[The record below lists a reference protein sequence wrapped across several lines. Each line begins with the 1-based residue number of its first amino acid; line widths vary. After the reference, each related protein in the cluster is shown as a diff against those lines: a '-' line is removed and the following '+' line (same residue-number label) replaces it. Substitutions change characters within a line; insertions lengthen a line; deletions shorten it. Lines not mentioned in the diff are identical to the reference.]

1 MLLIGFGSF
10 GFGEY
15 TDMLDKWRGGE
26 KMKAVVLRAKWDP
39 RKGFVLGPKD
49 IEGKLTWLGSK
60 VWRYPEVKVEE
71 VPEPKIEKPTEVIIQ
86 VKATG
91 ICGSDVHM
99 AQADEEGYILYP
111 GLTGF
116 PVVLGHEFS
125 GVVVE
130 AGPEAI
136 NKRTGKRFEPG
147 EPVTAEEML
156 WCGHCRHCADGFPN
170 HCEHLHELG
179 FDVNG
184 AFAEYVKVDAKYLW
198 SLKEIE
204 EVYGSGEK
212 LFLLGSLVEPTSVAY
227 NAVIERG
234 GGIRPGDFVVI
245 IGGGPIGLAAVA
257 VLKRAG
263 GARVILS
270 EPSEVRRKIGEELGA
285 DYTIDPTKED
295 FVQKV
300 LEYTNGWGA
309 KLYLEASGVPHVVWP
324 QLEQVIWNARGINA
338 TVVIVARADVKVP
351 ITPEVFQVKRAQIV
365 GSQGHSGHGTFPRV
379 ISLMASGMD
388 MTKIISK
395 TVGLEEIPEYIKR
408 LQTDKSLVKVTWL
421 NA

>member
-1 MLLIGFGSF
+1 
-10 GFGEY
+10 
-15 TDMLDKWRGGE
+15 
-26 KMKAVVLRAKWDP
+26 MKAVVLKAKWDP
-39 RKGFVLGPKD
+39 RNSFVIGPKD

-71 VPEPKIEKPTEVIIQ
+71 VPEPKIEKPTEVIIE

-99 AQADEEGYILYP
+99 AQADEDGYILYP

-125 GVVVE
+125 GVIVE

-136 NKRTGKRFEPG
+136 NKRNNGKFEIG
-147 EPVTAEEML
+147 EPVTAEEMF
-156 WCGHCRHCADGFPN
+156 WCGHCRHCADGYPN
-170 HCEHLHELG
+170 HCENLNELG
-179 FDVNG
+179 FNVNG
-184 AFAEYVKVDAKYLW
+184 AFAKYVKIDAKYVW

-204 EVYGSGEK
+204 EKYGRNER
-212 LFLLGSLVEPTSVAY
+212 LFLLGSLVEPSSVAY

-245 IGGGPIGLAAVA
+245 MGGGPIGLAAVA
-257 VLKRAG
+257 ILKRAG
-263 GARVILS
+263 GAKVILS
-270 EPSEVRRKIGEELGA
+270 EPSETRRKIGEELGA

-295 FVQKV
+295 FTEKV

-309 KLYLEASGVPHVVWP
+309 NLYLEATGVPHVIWP
-324 QLEQVIWNARGINA
+324 KLEETIWNARGINA

-351 ITPEVFQVKRAQIV
+351 ITPEVFQVKRAKIV
-365 GSQGHSGHGTFPRV
+365 GAQGHSGHGTFPRV
-379 ISLMASGMD
+379 INLMASGMD

-395 TVGLEEIPEYIKR
+395 KVRLEEIPEYIKR

-421 NA
+421 NM

>member
-1 MLLIGFGSF
+1 MLEST
-10 GFGEY
+10 E
-15 TDMLDKWRGGE
+15 KGGDSV
-26 KMKAVVLRAKWDP
+26 KAVVLHAKWDP
-39 RKGFVLGPKD
+39 KPEFVLGPKD

-71 VPEPKIEKPTEVIIQ
+71 VPEPKIEKPTEVIIE
-86 VKATG
+86 VKACG

-99 AQADEEGYILYP
+99 AQADEDGYIFYP

-136 NKRTGKRFEPG
+136 NKRTNKRFEVG
-147 EPVTAEEML
+147 EPVTSEEML
-156 WCGHCRHCADGFPN
+156 WCGHCKNCADGFPN
-170 HCEHLHELG
+170 HCENLDEIG
-179 FDVNG
+179 FNVNG
-184 AFAEYVKVDAKYLW
+184 AFAKYVKVDAKYLW

-204 EVYGSGEK
+204 EAYGTGDK

-234 GGIRPGDFVVI
+234 GGIRPGDSVVV

-263 GARVILS
+263 GAKVILS
-270 EPSEVRRKIGEELGA
+270 EPSEVRRKMGEDLGA
-285 DYTIDPTKED
+285 DHTIDPTKED
-295 FVQKV
+295 FVEKV

-309 KLYLEASGVPHVVWP
+309 KLYLEASGVPQIVWP
-324 QLEQVIWNARGINA
+324 EIEKAIWNARGINS

-395 TVGLEEIPEYIKR
+395 IVSLEEIPDYIKK
-408 LQTDKSLVKVTWL
+408 LQTDKNLVKVTWL
-421 NA
+421 NK